1 MTLVVPPGSG
11 PAADEP
17 TGPAGDAP
25 EETLPPARVRSAQG
39 DEVVTAAVGRLA
51 TEFSGRVGPHL
62 VVQVVRTC
70 RRELGG
76 SPVGALPELVER
88 LARYRLDR
96 HIA

>member
-1 MTLVVPPGSG
+1 MTQVVPPSSSG

-17 TGPAGDAP
+17 AGTGGPSARGDRLHRNA
-25 EETLPPARVRSAQG
+25 
-39 DEVVTAAVGRLA
+39 VVPCDDAVAAAVGRLSG
-51 TEFSGRVGPHL
+51 EFSGRVGRR
-62 VVQVVRTC
+62 VVVRIVRDC

-96 HIA
+96 HIG

>member
-1 MTLVVPPGSG
+1 
-11 PAADEP
+11 
-17 TGPAGDAP
+17 
-25 EETLPPARVRSAQG
+25 
-39 DEVVTAAVGRLA
+39 
-51 TEFSGRVGPHL
+51 VGPQL